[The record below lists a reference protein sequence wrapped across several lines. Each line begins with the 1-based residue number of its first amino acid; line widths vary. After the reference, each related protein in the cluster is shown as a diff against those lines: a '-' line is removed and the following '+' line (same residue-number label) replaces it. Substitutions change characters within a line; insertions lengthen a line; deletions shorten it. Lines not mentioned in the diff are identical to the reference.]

1 MTRRGTVEN
10 LIRRYGETVS
20 YGGEKFRAIL
30 RPYQTGG
37 TSLPD
42 TRYFLYTGPAAHRL
56 AEGGTVSA
64 QGNDFSVRRS
74 DTYFFCGEALYV
86 RAVLARIL
94 PESGIRLERGGMV
107 FARAESC
114 TEEAVQSAEAEIP
127 WGAFSP
133 AAVSEGAVS
142 WKLTLRGVRPED
154 GADLFAPGIFRTV
167 VETEGGTAVYSGC
180 RWKTVRKSGGPI
192 LESSREIEIL
202 AAKRSAETKEDG

>member
-37 TSLPD
+37 TSLPG
-42 TRYFLYTGPAAHRL
+42 TRYFLYTGPAAHKL

-74 DTYFFCGEALYV
+74 DVYLFCGETLYV

-94 PESGIRLERGGMV
+94 PESGIRLERG
-107 FARAESC
+107 AR
-114 TEEAVQSAEAEIP
+114 
-127 WGAFSP
+127 FSP
-133 AAVSEGAVS
+133 GRKA
-142 WKLTLRGVRPED
+142 
-154 GADLFAPGIFRTV
+154 
-167 VETEGGTAVYSGC
+167 
-180 RWKTVRKSGGPI
+180 VRKKP
-192 LESSREIEIL
+192 SR
-202 AAKRSAETKEDG
+202 AQKRKFRGALPLPPPYRRAQSRGS